1 MDFSLSEP
9 EKMLQLLAA
18 DFAGKQV
25 LPRAGEIDRTNRVP
39 VELAKDMG
47 RRGFLGLPYPAE
59 YGGGGAGYVGFVL
72 ALEQICRASMTAGAI
87 MSVDAVPQE
96 GIYRYGSEEQK
107 RRLLAPLAG
116 GEWLG
121 GIGFTESDTGS
132 DPRAITTIAHRAGSE
147 FVISG
152 QKQFMALAP
161 VLKAVLLFARREKGD
176 GLDAFI
182 VDAASQGFTVREP
195 CETMGLRG
203 LGTSVVYLD
212 EVRVPAENM
221 IGQEG
226 QGFEILLEAISVERL
241 GVAMQAAAVAQ
252 AALDLSIDYAR
263 ERKARGRSIAAMQ
276 AVQQP
281 LAEMAARIEAARWLV
296 YRTAFIRDQGRS
308 IQYESSMAKLFASRA
323 AVDVTSLAMQVH
335 GAYGT
340 MRSLPVERLYRDA
353 KMTEIYVGV
362 SEVHRSIVA
371 NRLLGNRG

>member
-1 MDFSLSEP
+1 MDFNLSEP
-9 EKMLQLLAA
+9 EKMLQRLAA
-18 DFAGKQV
+18 DFAGKEV

-72 ALEQICRASMTAGAI
+72 ALEQVCRASMTAGAI

-96 GIYRYGSEEQK
+96 GIYRYGNEEQK

-132 DPRAITTIAHRAGSE
+132 DPRAINTVARREGNE

-161 VLKAVLLFARREKGD
+161 VLRAVLLFARREGGD

-182 VDAASQGFTVREP
+182 VDAASKGFTVREP
-195 CETMGLRG
+195 CETIGLRG

-212 EVRVPAENM
+212 DVRVPAENL

-241 GVAMQAAAVAQ
+241 GVAMQATAVAQ
-252 AALDLSIDYAR
+252 AALDLSIAYAR
-263 ERKARGRSIAAMQ
+263 ERKARGKSIAAMQ
-276 AVQQP
+276 AIQQP
-281 LAEMAARIEAARWLV
+281 LAEMAARVEAARWLV
-296 YRTAFIRDQGRS
+296 YRAAFTRDQGQALRLARGGGRH
-308 IQYESSMAKLFASRA
+308 QPGDAGPRRLRHHEVA
-323 AVDVTSLAMQVH
+323 AG
-335 GAYGT
+335 GAA
-340 MRSLPVERLYRDA
+340 LPGRQDDGDIRRRL
-353 KMTEIYVGV
+353 
-362 SEVHRSIVA
+362 
-371 NRLLGNRG
+371 

>member
-1 MDFSLSEP
+1 VDFNLSEP
-9 EKMLQLLAA
+9 EKMLQRLAR
-18 DFAGKQV
+18 DFAVKEV
-25 LPRAGEIDRTNRVP
+25 LPQAGEIDRSNRIP
-39 VELAKDMG
+39 IEIARDMG
-47 RRGFLGLPYPAE
+47 RRGFLGLPYPSAH
-59 YGGGGAGYVGFVL
+59 GGGGAGYTGFVL
-72 ALEQICRASMTAGAI
+72 ALEQLCQASMTVGAI

-96 GIYRYGSEEQK
+96 GIYRYGSDEQK

-132 DPRAITTIAHRAGSE
+132 DPRAITTVARRCGDS
-147 FVISG
+147 FVITG

-161 VLKAVLLFARREKGD
+161 VLNAVLLFARREDGE

-182 VDAASQGFTVREP
+182 VDAASPGFAVREP

-212 EVRVPAENM
+212 DVQVPVDNL
-221 IGQEG
+221 IGKEG
-226 QGFEILLEAISVERL
+226 QGFEVLLEAISMERMA
-241 GVAMQAAAVAQ
+241 VAMQAVAVAQ
-252 AALDLSIDYAR
+252 AALDMSLAYAR
-263 ERKARGRSIAAMQ
+263 ERKARGRPIAGMQSI
-276 AVQQP
+276 QQP
-281 LAEMAARIEAARWLV
+281 VAEMAARIEAARWLV
-296 YRTAFIRDQGRS
+296 YRTAFTRDQGRS
-308 IQYESSMAKLFASRA
+308 IQYEASMAKLFASRV

-340 MRSLPVERLYRDA
+340 MKSLPVERLYRDA

-371 NRLLGNRG
+371 GRLLQ